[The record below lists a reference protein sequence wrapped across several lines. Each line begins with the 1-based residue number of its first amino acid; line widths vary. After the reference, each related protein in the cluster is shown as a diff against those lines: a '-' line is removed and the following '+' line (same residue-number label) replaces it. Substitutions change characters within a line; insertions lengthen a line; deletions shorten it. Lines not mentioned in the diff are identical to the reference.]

1 MRRRL
6 PKRALEKLL
15 LQTRQLKEQL
25 EVFKQ
30 SAQAVAG
37 PLDKSL
43 SHAEVQA
50 MVTARANILGTL
62 ECLLY
67 QDLGDLLRQLD
78 ELDGHLTKAC
88 PATVRKDRQGSL
100 DRPEVIGSPGP
111 PWNERPILLPSVK
124 DSMTVEEA
132 NR

>member
-6 PKRALEKLL
+6 PKRALETLR

-37 PLDKSL
+37 PLDKIL
-43 SHAEVQA
+43 SNAEVNA

-62 ECLLY
+62 ECLLF
-67 QDLGDLLRQLD
+67 QELDDILRQLD
-78 ELDGHLTKAC
+78 ELDGHLRKAC
-88 PATVRKDRQGSL
+88 PARVRNDQQGSL
-100 DRPEVIGSPGP
+100 DRIEVIGALGP
-111 PWNERPILLPSVK
+111 PWNESPILVPSFGE
-124 DSMTVEEA
+124 STP
-132 NR
+132 